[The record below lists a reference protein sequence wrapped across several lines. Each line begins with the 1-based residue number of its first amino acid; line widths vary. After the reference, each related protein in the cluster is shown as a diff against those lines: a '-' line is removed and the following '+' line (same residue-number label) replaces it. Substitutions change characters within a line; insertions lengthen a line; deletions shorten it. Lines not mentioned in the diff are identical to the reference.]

1 MCLLSTSLHLF
12 AHMPP
17 PQVLHSDAIF
27 AAEACLRRHGS
38 KQIIGRGGVAV
49 HLSGWLEDRE

>member
-1 MCLLSTSLHLF
+1 
-12 AHMPP
+12 MPRL
-17 PQVLHSDAIF
+17 QVLHSDAIF

-49 HLSGWLEDRE
+49 HLSGWLEDSG